1 MNDQLLITLKMSM
14 KLIKSNKF
22 ENLTFDWG
30 REGVLLSRQSS
41 VTYKAAREDDKQNQ
55 ASLLIPLV

>member
-1 MNDQLLITLKMSM
+1 MNDQLLITFKMSM
-14 KLIKSNKF
+14 ISIKSNKF